1 MEIINIIDIID
12 IRSINEI
19 IVLNLDLYNFISLV
33 RFNNSSKGSLI
44 AQDVENLLKNEF
56 FLFINDRNLNSLYL
70 NPFERFCCNYFYK
83 HFFIAI

>member
-56 FLFINDRNLNSLYL
+56 FLSFILYQFQGRSEFYFSAQFL
-70 NPFERFCCNYFYK
+70 FE
-83 HFFIAI
+83 FFH